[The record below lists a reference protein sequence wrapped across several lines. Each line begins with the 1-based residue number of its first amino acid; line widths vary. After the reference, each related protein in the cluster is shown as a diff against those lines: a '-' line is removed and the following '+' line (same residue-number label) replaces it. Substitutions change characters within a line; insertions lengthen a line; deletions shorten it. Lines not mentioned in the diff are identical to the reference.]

1 MASKSPATPSVPRRS
16 QRERKPAKPFTPVVS
31 QSSKGKRKRHD
42 SDDEGN
48 ETEGQEPGND
58 DVDVEDE
65 GGDADEEGE
74 DYCAA
79 KSKTPAKKAQ
89 NKTWTPKAKGLP
101 PAKKARVA
109 KAAVEKGAKST
120 ATKKS
125 KKAKEGDDAFDAA
138 RVARDTKITADNPL
152 FNAIMNPSAAL
163 QSTAE
168 DFLES
173 LEQSPGAALAEF
185 INLILRACGCNDSV
199 NADEAVDY
207 DGVVDSLDN
216 FTEGLKQDN
225 SPVYPLTSK
234 LPVFKKFRKSLSEF
248 IERLVASSAD
258 LRALYTSDLMQTLQT
273 WVIAMSSSQ
282 IRSFR
287 HTATVVALE
296 VETALCDVAA
306 AVEKE
311 AEVVGR
317 QREGEKKRKSTN
329 KGSGA
334 RDKEL
339 EAKAHEIR
347 KRRTKLAEFLKEFVD
362 GVFVHRYRDLD
373 PNIRAECVHAIGLWF
388 KKYPGH
394 FLDASYLRYVGWV
407 LSDSNTHVR
416 LEAVKSLTG
425 VYEQSDYIGSLNHF
439 TERFKP
445 RLIEMA
451 TSDTEIPIRVA
462 VIQVLGA
469 IDGHSL
475 LEDKEREKLCLLMFD
490 EEARVRKA
498 VSQFVR
504 GVWEEA
510 VDERLVGKNRP
521 NDEDRQRAGFKALAV
536 LLVKWCRA
544 LDKMI
549 GDEDEDVNEADGED
563 VTTAQSRKRREVSA
577 LVAMDHKGRTALAVE
592 ALWEEVD
599 AVWEWKALL
608 DLLLLDHSAA
618 EDAESQEPESSR
630 RSKGRP
636 NGKVTTPDSVVDEA
650 WRLDDL
656 EESMLLE
663 VLVTS
668 LRKAKAEATGG
679 KKGEDE
685 NVTNH
690 ITRELIKGLPR
701 LFIKYQTDQNRIAD
715 VLLIPTLMNLDLYLE
730 MRMITGYASLWDD
743 VTKQFLS
750 HSSLNVLTHAIAAI
764 RHFMDATSLSNT
776 NSTKIL
782 ELEDE
787 LSTSLRDT
795 VAGRDEIEVASFSED
810 EVLALSS
817 LCTRLAVLFGSRNMT
832 TWIEE
837 DEGGKQSSAW
847 DILNALIER
856 GRLGYKDEATMIEQ
870 ALQVLT
876 LHLMWKGKGL
886 TYESEPTSDDV
897 RYQEGLV
904 TQREALL
911 EKLVEYAVGTQ
922 SNTADSVKRAA
933 FKNLLDL
940 HVLFAPGATYDANG
954 NPSPMASI
962 SITLDDEVQYR
973 CAGYVQAEIERYA
986 DTLGSTSDE
995 SEQDQNQ
1002 SGDESGDEQL
1012 AEDADGTAK
1021 LLKGKKREVE
1031 IDVSSRAQLEE
1042 EYLFIDV
1049 MSTFLRAIRAGAIH
1063 IRHGSVLLAHYGR
1076 LGHAFDACSKVLVD
1090 ILREEGMMN
1099 EHGDIIVGIVTQ
1111 ALKESYTLVLDGVLN
1126 DETSSV
1132 QLAKLLA
1139 TCFVVRG
1146 SQLSIIRRLGSQFV
1160 VQIHTELVSWIVKRL
1175 TVYESNKNKKSIKL
1189 SVLFF
1194 KALVPLLGVIPS
1206 RDALKV
1212 KAHMDQVLDQAKLEV
1227 SATSKVWEPQRAYEK
1242 RLTTAMSKEKGAS
1255 SGRKVKARKAAGG
1268 IMTDEEATDG
1278 EMATENETN
1287 EPSRPR
1293 PRPRP
1298 KRKTRALNAEPQ
1310 EEVEHTAD
1318 ETTNEGADPTTPKAR
1333 PGLKAYGNPAEPARE
1348 ADKEPFTEPTRE
1360 ADDEPV
1366 SQITGAEVPYEDA
1379 TEPCANGVETPKVSR
1394 KRARSDHEDEEIQV
1408 PETALLGEQP
1418 SDTAPRPTPPPEE
1431 EEVQIRLKKRV
1442 RH

>member
-1 MASKSPATPSVPRRS
+1 MASENPATPSAPRRS
-16 QRERKPAKPFTPVVS
+16 QRERKPTKLFTPVV
-31 QSSKGKRKRHD
+31 SKGKRKRHD
-42 SDDEGN
+42 SDDEEN
-48 ETEGQEPGND
+48 ETEGQKDRNN
-58 DVDVEDE
+58 DVDEEEED
-65 GGDADEEGE
+65 GDADEEEE
-74 DYCAA
+74 DYRAA

-89 NKTWTPKAKGLP
+89 NKTLTPKAKGAP
-101 PAKKARVA
+101 PVKKPRIA
-109 KAAVEKGAKST
+109 KAAGEKVVKST
-120 ATKKS
+120 TTKRGRKV
-125 KKAKEGDDAFDAA
+125 KEGDDAYDAA
-138 RVARDTKITADNPL
+138 RVAKDTKIAADNPL

-173 LEQSPGAALAEF
+173 LEQSPGAALAEL

-207 DGVVDSLDN
+207 DGVDD
-216 FTEGLKQDN
+216 

-258 LRALYTSDLMQTLQT
+258 LGALYTSDLMQTLQT

-339 EAKAHEIR
+339 EAKAQEIR

-407 LSDSNTHVR
+407 LSDSNTHVC

-425 VYEQSDYIGSLNHF
+425 VYEQGSYMGSFNHF
-439 TERFKP
+439 TERFRP
-445 RLIEMA
+445 RLVEMA

-469 IDGHSL
+469 IDSHSL
-475 LEDKEREKLCLLMFD
+475 LEDEEREKLCLLLFD

-510 VDERLVGKNRP
+510 VDERLVGKNKP
-521 NDEDRQRAGFKALAV
+521 SDEDRQRAGFKALAV
-536 LLVKWCRA
+536 LLVKWCKT

-563 VTTAQSRKRREVSA
+563 VTTTQSRKRREVAA
-577 LVAMDHKGRTALAVE
+577 LVAMDHKGRTALAIE
-592 ALWEEVD
+592 ALWEEMD
-599 AVWEWKALL
+599 AVREWEVLL

-618 EDAESQEPESSR
+618 EDAESQEPEQGSSKR
-630 RSKGRP
+630 LRGRQ
-636 NGKVTTPDSVVDEA
+636 NGKVHTPDSVVDEA

-668 LRKAKAEATGG
+668 LRRAKAEAAGG

-685 NVTNH
+685 SVTND

-701 LFIKYQTDQNRIAD
+701 LFIKYQTDQNRITD
-715 VLLIPTLMNLDLYLE
+715 VLIIPTLMNLDLYLE

-776 NSTKIL
+776 NNTKIL

-787 LSTSLRDT
+787 LSTSLRDA

-810 EVLALSS
+810 EVLALST

-832 TWIEE
+832 AWIEE

-847 DILNALIER
+847 NILNALIER

-876 LHLMWKGKGL
+876 LHLMWKGKSL
-886 TYESEPTSDDV
+886 THEAEPTSDDV
-897 RYQEGLV
+897 RFQEGLV

-922 SNTADSVKRAA
+922 SNTADNVKRAA

-940 HVLFAPGATYDANG
+940 HVLFAPGATHDANG

-973 CAGYVQAEIERYA
+973 CAGYIQAEVERYA
-986 DTLGSTSDE
+986 DTLTSASDDN
-995 SEQDQNQ
+995 EQDQNQ
-1002 SGDESGDEQL
+1002 SGDESGDEL
-1012 AEDADGTAK
+1012 PTEDADGTAK
-1021 LLKGKKREVE
+1021 SSKGKKREVE
-1031 IDVSSRAQLEE
+1031 IDFSSRAQLEE
-1042 EYLFIDV
+1042 EYFFIDV

-1063 IRHGSVLLAHYGR
+1063 IRHGYVLLANYGR
-1076 LGHAFDACSKVLVD
+1076 LGPAFDACSKVVVD

-1099 EHGDIIVGIVTQ
+1099 KHGDIIVGIITQ
-1111 ALKESYTLVLDGVLN
+1111 ALKESYTLVLDGVVK
-1126 DETSSV
+1126 DETNSV

-1146 SQLSIIRRLGSQFV
+1146 SQLSIIRRLDSQFV
-1160 VQIHTELVSWIVKRL
+1160 VQIHTELVSWIVKRV

-1189 SVLFF
+1189 AVLFF
-1194 KALVPLLGVIPS
+1194 RALVPLLGVIPS
-1206 RDALKV
+1206 RDALKI
-1212 KAHMDQVLDQAKLEV
+1212 KAHMDQVLDQAKVEV

-1242 RLTTAMSKEKGAS
+1242 RLTTAMSKEKGAV
-1255 SGRKVKARKAAGG
+1255 SGRKTKAKKAAGG
-1268 IMTDEEATDG
+1268 VTTDDEGTDG
-1278 EMATENETN
+1278 EMATENEAV

-1298 KRKTRALNAEPQ
+1298 KRKTRASAAETQ
-1310 EEVEHTAD
+1310 EEVEQTAD
-1318 ETTNEGADPTTPKAR
+1318 ENMDEQADPTTPKAR
-1333 PGLKAYGNPAEPARE
+1333 RRPVTYGKPAEPTPA
-1348 ADKEPFTEPTRE
+1348 ADNESVVESAVADEDPIEP
-1360 ADDEPV
+1360 
-1366 SQITGAEVPYEDA
+1366 S
-1379 TEPCANGVETPKVSR
+1379 ANGVETPKVSR
-1394 KRARSDHEDEEIQV
+1394 KRARTDDDDELQEAEA
-1408 PETALLGEQP
+1408 PLLEEQI
-1418 SDTAPRPTPPPEE
+1418 SARPTPPPEE
-1431 EEVQIRLKKRV
+1431 EVPIRLKKRV